1 MIGKRYAPGKCTEV
15 GVEPLGTILSVVQQ
29 LLHGYVLMVP
39 DPESHTAKEEEEGEQ
54 MELF

>member
-1 MIGKRYAPGKCTEV
+1 V

-39 DPESHTAKEEEEGEQ
+39 DPETTRDTCFAVVPREGVR
-54 MELF
+54 LADGDAVGG